1 MFYPLNLI
9 SAVNGII
16 EMSKMSTETLVS
28 DTIASTQMST
38 EQLNTE
44 IQRAN
49 VELDEQEARNTR
61 NTLIRYA
68 VVALL
73 LAILFLSLR

>member
-1 MFYPLNLI
+1 
-9 SAVNGII
+9 
-16 EMSKMSTETLVS
+16 MSTETLVS
-28 DTIASTQMST
+28 DAIASTQMSK

-61 NTLIRYA
+61 NTLIRYG

>member
-28 DTIASTQMST
+28 DAIASTQMST
-38 EQLNTE
+38 EQLNTQ

-61 NTLIRYA
+61 NTLIRYG

>member
-1 MFYPLNLI
+1 
-9 SAVNGII
+9 
-16 EMSKMSTETLVS
+16 MSTETLVS
-28 DTIASTQMST
+28 DAIASTQMST

-49 VELDEQEARNTR
+49 VQLDEQEARNTR
-61 NTLIRYA
+61 NTLIRYG

>member
-28 DTIASTQMST
+28 DVIASTQMST

-49 VELDEQEARNTR
+49 VQLDEQEARNTR
-61 NTLIRYA
+61 NTLIRYG

>member
-1 MFYPLNLI
+1 
-9 SAVNGII
+9 
-16 EMSKMSTETLVS
+16 MSKMSTETLVS
-28 DTIASTQMST
+28 DAIASTQMSK

>member
-28 DTIASTQMST
+28 DAIASTQMST

-61 NTLIRYA
+61 NTLIRYG

>member
-1 MFYPLNLI
+1 
-9 SAVNGII
+9 
-16 EMSKMSTETLVS
+16 MSKMSTETLVS
-28 DTIASTQMST
+28 DVIASTQMST

-61 NTLIRYA
+61 NTLIQYG